1 VSVLSKLYAY
11 LYIRGFKVWIS
22 YKTNA
27 ALTMLSW
34 IIPVFTYYFT
44 GTALGNKIVS
54 VLGGGNY
61 TAFVVIGLAFQGYVS
76 STITTVSQRLRNEQL
91 YGTLEYYVL
100 SPSGVLGFLTYSSL
114 WGFAL
119 NSINMIVILAIGF
132 GLGVRYS
139 PFGIMTASIIFIL
152 LLLSSFGIAAMS
164 GAVVMITK
172 QGNPIAFFFSTFT
185 ALMGNTVFPVT
196 ALPWYLKE
204 LSYAIPLTWALQGL
218 RESLLEGAGIGAL
231 SNIIY
236 ILLAFTLIT
245 LPLGLYLYTKAF
257 DKARKDGTLSQY

>member
-1 VSVLSKLYAY
+1 MSVLSKLYAY
-11 LYIRGFKVWIS
+11 LYLRGFKVWIS

-44 GTALGNKIVS
+44 GTALGDKIVS
-54 VLGGGNY
+54 YLGGGNY
-61 TAFVVIGLAFQGYVS
+61 TAFIVIGLAFQGYVS

-132 GLGVRYS
+132 GLGVRYFAS
-139 PFGIMTASIIFIL
+139 GIFAASIIFVL

-164 GAVVMITK
+164 GAVVMVTK

-196 ALPWYLKE
+196 TLPWYLKD

-218 RESLLEGAGIGAL
+218 RESLLEGVGISGL
-231 SNIIY
+231 TNIIY
-236 ILLAFTLIT
+236 VMLAFTFIT
-245 LPLGLYLYTKAF
+245 VPLGLYLYAKAF
-257 DKARKDGTLSQY
+257 DKARRDGTLTQY